1 MNGIEYVGVVFGIV
15 ALIIGIKAY
24 NWNKKN
30 K

>member
-1 MNGIEYVGVVFGIV
+1 MNEIGLVGVVFGII

-24 NWNKKN
+24 NWKKKN